1 MYSLSLLS
9 HWPCGKDKKEEGHQ
23 EERAPVL
30 TAVDKLSA
38 YFKRKWRP
46 KTVWNQGKAPCP
58 NLMRQNVW
66 RANSLLHQTLLVKYC
81 CGDLRRVVARSTTSR
96 MFCNSPLATV
106 SCSCTGDCT
115 VVYSI
120 EEDCHPAHY
129 FDYVLTLSG
138 ILYCVSLFA
147 FLVRYVKRWS
157 RRTISWKSD

>member
-1 MYSLSLLS
+1 MAKAGEIVHSIFIGTGSLHDTACTLC
-9 HWPCGKDKKEEGHQ
+9 HCCRIDRVVKIRKKKVIRKKEHLCLQ
-23 EERAPVL
+23 QL
-30 TAVDKLSA
+30 TSYQRISRGNGVQRQ
-38 YFKRKWRP
+38 FE
-46 KTVWNQGKAPCP
+46 TKAPFP

-129 FDYVLTLSG
+129 FDYR
-138 ILYCVSLFA
+138 C
-147 FLVRYVKRWS
+147 WN
-157 RRTISWKSD
+157 